1 MISASMKLSKVVKR
15 QHASL
20 FLFFVESSEV
30 LEPETNRNVKRN
42 TMSSR
47 EFTKLDCLSASL
59 CGSGKFSA
67 VLLSSVDF
75 RTLTKFGLVSAVR
88 FSKQFKTNRK
98 LSPNSWATVEFVT
111 VLLAA
116 LVARVCQTGWEQLS

>member
-1 MISASMKLSKVVKR
+1 
-15 QHASL
+15 
-20 FLFFVESSEV
+20 
-30 LEPETNRNVKRN
+30 
-42 TMSSR
+42 MSSR

-111 VLLAA
+111 ALLAA
-116 LVARVCQTGWEQLS
+116 LVVRVCQTGWEQLS